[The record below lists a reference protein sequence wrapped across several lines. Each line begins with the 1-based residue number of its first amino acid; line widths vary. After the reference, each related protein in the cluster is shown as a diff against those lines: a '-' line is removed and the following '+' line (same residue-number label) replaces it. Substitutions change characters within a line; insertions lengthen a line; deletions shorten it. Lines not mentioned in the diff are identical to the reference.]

1 MALTES
7 TMLPLGTTA
16 PDFNLP
22 DTISGKTVTFDNAGG
37 VQIPGMETPSI
48 AGSEG
53 TLVYFICNHCPY
65 VIHTIEELVRIA
77 AEYQQKGVG
86 AVAISS
92 NDIERYPDDSP
103 EKMRDFA
110 HRYQFTFPY
119 LYDESQDIARAYAA
133 ACTPDIYL
141 FNADGEL
148 YYRGR
153 LDASRPGND
162 TPITGEDL
170 RIALDSLLAGKPAP
184 EKQIPSAGCGI
195 KWK

>member
-22 DTISGKTVTFDNAGG
+22 DTMSGAKLNWSDVRGTK
-37 VQIPGMETPSI
+37 
-48 AGSEG
+48 G

-65 VIHTIEELVRIA
+65 VLHVIDELVNVA
-77 AEYQQKGVG
+77 NDYEEKGVL

-92 NDIERYPDDSP
+92 NDVENYPVDSP
-103 EKMRDFA
+103 DNMEAFA
-110 HRYQFTFPY
+110 LNNLFNFPY
-119 LYDESQDIARAYAA
+119 LYDESQEVARAYDA
-133 ACTPDIYL
+133 ACTPDLYL
-141 FNADGEL
+141 FDGDNKL

-153 LDASRPGND
+153 LDEARPRSGKQV
-162 TPITGEDL
+162 TGEDL
-170 RIALDSLLAGKPAP
+170 RAAIDALLKGKPAP
-184 EKQIPSAGCGI
+184 EEQIPSAGCGI